1 MKLYINTLGA
11 FDINIEGQ
19 SVMDKFCRTDTSDR
33 FFKFFLTFRNKKIL
47 PETIM
52 DNLLANSESDNPE
65 NILNTS
71 IFELKRIMESF
82 LPEGSDGDK
91 YISINFANGYYC
103 MKTGENTKLDVDE
116 FESLI
121 KQGDFEYRRNSE
133 KAIELYDAALK
144 LYNGAYLSE
153 IEHEVWLMLSRN
165 YYSRLY
171 IKTVYRLIEML
182 RERAN
187 GEESYISVIR
197 SRLDDLK

>member
-1 MKLYINTLGA
+1 
-11 FDINIEGQ
+11 
-19 SVMDKFCRTDTSDR
+19 
-33 FFKFFLTFRNKKIL
+33 
-47 PETIM
+47 
-52 DNLLANSESDNPE
+52 
-65 NILNTS
+65 
-71 IFELKRIMESF
+71 
-82 LPEGSDGDK
+82 
-91 YISINFANGYYC
+91 